1 MTTSIAQ
8 LKNLLQSCTNRIF
21 SSSRSSV
28 CSGSC
33 CSTTSSSSGYI
44 QIFQRVFSFFLPQMG
59 AEAKLTIEGVKE
71 PEFYD
76 VPVKVKAKSSVSLIG
91 IL

>member
-1 MTTSIAQ
+1 MYPEKY
-8 LKNLLQSCTNRIF
+8 L
-21 SSSRSSV
+21 V
-28 CSGSC
+28 
-33 CSTTSSSSGYI
+33 
-44 QIFQRVFSFFLPQMG
+44 FLPQMG